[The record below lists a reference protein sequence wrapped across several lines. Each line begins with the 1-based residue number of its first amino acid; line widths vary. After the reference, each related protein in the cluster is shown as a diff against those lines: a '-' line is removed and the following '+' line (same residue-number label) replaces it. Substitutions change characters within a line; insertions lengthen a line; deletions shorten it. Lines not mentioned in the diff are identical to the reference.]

1 MEKDLEKLAKN
12 LYKKMFGEVLE
23 IPVIFNKGFTRT
35 LGRAFYRLVGNQ
47 YKPTRL
53 EIASR
58 LTNNLEHLLFTLK
71 HELIHIY
78 LYEKFTDNT
87 HGKRFQHYA
96 KKYGAYTTNPHTGRK
111 SFTILYASTLPKGGA
126 FHVCEA

>member
-1 MEKDLEKLAKN
+1 MTKDLEKLAKN
-12 LYKKMFGEVLE
+12 LYKEMFGEVLE
-23 IPVIFNKGFTRT
+23 IPVIFNKAFITT
-35 LGRAFYRLVGNQ
+35 LGRAFYKPVGNR

-53 EIASR
+53 EIAYN

-78 LYEKFTDNT
+78 LYDKFVDNT
-87 HGKRFQHYA
+87 HGKRFQNYA
-96 KKYGAYTTNPHTGRK
+96 IKYGAYTINPHTGRK
-111 SFTILYASTLPKGGA
+111 SFTVLYASTLPKGGA